1 MVICDNWFLKRVK
14 KEVIRIQYIAEV
26 ITKRMKKIVAY
37 LPNERERERE
47 REREINS
54 FRGSDSNKRIIRS
67 LFRLEPK
74 LGEGWEDFCT
84 P

>member
-37 LPNERERERE
+37 LPNERERE
-47 REREINS
+47 INS

-74 LGEGWEDFCT
+74 IGEGCEDFCT
-84 P
+84 R

>member
-37 LPNERERERE
+37 LPNERERERL
-47 REREINS
+47 IPS
-54 FRGSDSNKRIIRS
+54 GSDSNKRIIRS

-74 LGEGWEDFCT
+74 IGEGWEDFCT
-84 P
+84 H

>member
-37 LPNERERERE
+37 LPNERERERL
-47 REREINS
+47 IPS
-54 FRGSDSNKRIIRS
+54 GSDSNKRIIRS

-74 LGEGWEDFCT
+74 IGEGWEDFCT